1 VYLQAVAGSLALGLL
16 LGVLALGWSAA
27 GDTPPLPLNP
37 YLPVFNPVDA
47 SLLLTVGLLALY
59 VRRLQQYGGASPA
72 VARGLAYASA
82 GVGFVA
88 LNSLWLRIVH
98 HYWGVAWQADALFD
112 SFVTQ
117 AGYSILWT
125 VLALGAMWW
134 AARRGRRPLWLA
146 GAALLGIT
154 VAKLFLVDLSNSGG
168 AERIISFIAVGGL
181 MLVLGYFAPL
191 PKAASPASTEAE
203 SL

>member
-1 VYLQAVAGSLALGLL
+1 MNRLRH
-16 LGVLALGWSAA
+16 
-27 GDTPPLPLNP
+27 P
-37 YLPVFNPVDA
+37 A
-47 SLLLTVGLLALY
+47 SLRVRLLVFLLAAIALTAAVQGLLAY
-59 VRRLQQYGGASPA
+59 R
-72 VARGLAYASA
+72 SA
-82 GVGFVA
+82 
-88 LNSLWLRIVH
+88 LTE
-98 HYWGVAWQADALFD
+98 ADALFD